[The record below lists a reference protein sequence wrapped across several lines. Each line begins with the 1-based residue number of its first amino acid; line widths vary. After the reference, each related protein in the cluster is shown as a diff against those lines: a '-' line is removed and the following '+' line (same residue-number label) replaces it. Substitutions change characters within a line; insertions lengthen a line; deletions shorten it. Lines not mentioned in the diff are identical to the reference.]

1 LRVVASPYLDANNST
16 NWYAIADNSLIDTVE
31 ISFLS
36 GEESPVLESDY
47 NIRNDSYIY
56 TVRQSFAAAVIEHR
70 GIFANRA

>member
-1 LRVVASPYLDANNST
+1 
-16 NWYAIADNSLIDTVE
+16 
-31 ISFLS
+31 
-36 GEESPVLESDY
+36 LESDY